1 VDDQLKINAEQ
12 QKTIA
17 DQQKHA
23 EDQDKLLQSLVSRLD
38 QMEQAE
44 AKSK

>member
-1 VDDQLKINAEQ
+1 MLLNEFQKQHETIAEQ

-17 DQQKHA
+17 DQQK
-23 EDQDKLLQSLVSRLD
+23 LLQSLVAHLD
-38 QMEQAE
+38 LLEQAE